1 VSRNWRFRV
10 KRTAE
15 NMPPRKKAVNDRMV
29 NISRKLS
36 DIYRYLT
43 KLEDKKYRSVKNMG
57 FIFPFGHASL
67 VTEGRKQAGARCGW
81 RMQ

>member
-1 VSRNWRFRV
+1 
-10 KRTAE
+10 
-15 NMPPRKKAVNDRMV
+15 MV